1 MLDPQLR
8 EPRRDQ
14 EQGRGSWDQKAG
26 LPSASVSQQLCK
38 GRTSPDTEQ
47 STFLYELL
55 RSRNN
60 YQMKRCGLGR
70 TEPRAQLHLS
80 PGSACSLALTYVFGP
95 PPPPHPP
102 TRPPPAPVK
111 SVPVERS
118 EVGRAVYQSITEQP
132 SSSDWPDGPMTT
144 RSSIGPLTQS
154 TDSE

>member
-1 MLDPQLR
+1 MSRTLTKSLAIIWRVQAGEIKRREVMLDPQLR
-8 EPRRDQ
+8 DPRRDQ

-95 PPPPHPP
+95 PHPP
-102 TRPPPAPVK
+102 VRPPPPLSQCRSRGVK
-111 SVPVERS
+111 LDER
-118 EVGRAVYQSITEQP
+118 YTNQ
-132 SSSDWPDGPMTT
+132 
-144 RSSIGPLTQS
+144 
-154 TDSE
+154 